1 MWSWK
6 LFLNGYL
13 DEVAYDIGTIDRSL
27 PFAVLKAR
35 SHINARAKAA
45 NDDPR
50 FSVRIRD
57 GLLRMTPDSGGAG
70 GTQ

>member
-57 GLLRMTPDSGGAG
+57 GLPRMGLDPNRAG
-70 GTQ
+70 VTR